1 MIKLVEVNRE
11 INLCDVVLGND
22 FLRYNTI
29 RTSNK
34 RMIGNLVFIK
44 IENFVLQ
51 RTPPR
56 KVK

>member
-29 RTSNK
+29 STSNK